1 MDTRY
6 LQDFV
11 DVCRAGSF
19 AAAARA
25 RDVAPS
31 TLSRS
36 VASLE
41 AELGVRLFQRTT
53 RKLYLTEEGERF
65 LGIAAET
72 VARLDDAIAE
82 LAESGHCPSGRLRV
96 SVSTSFGQEALVPIL
111 PDFLEDYPDITLD
124 LQLTDARVDMLA
136 EGVDVSIRHGRLA
149 DSAFVA
155 RKLLDVEYGLWAS
168 PDYLAD
174 QPPVS
179 PEDLPSHAL
188 IGFTY
193 PAFRDSWRLSRAGTV
208 HDIAVSPRLRLTS
221 AVAIRALAKAGQGIA
236 ILPDWCDTHGMIKVL
251 PDYRVTGAEAEPAVW
266 TLRPSRAHTP
276 ARVRAF
282 LDYLQTSVA

>member
-1 MDTRY
+1 MDTRH

-11 DVCRAGSF
+11 EVCRAGSF

-36 VASLE
+36 VARLE
-41 AELGVRLFQRTT
+41 AELGVRLLQRTT
-53 RKLYLTEEGERF
+53 RKLYLTDEGERF
-65 LGIAAET
+65 LGIAIET

-82 LAESGHCPSGRLRV
+82 LAESGRRPSGRLRV
-96 SVSTSFGQEALVPIL
+96 SVSTSFGQEVLVPVL
-111 PDFLEDYPDITLD
+111 PNFLEEYPDIALD

-168 PDYLAD
+168 PDYLSG
-174 QPPVS
+174 QS
-179 PEDLPSHAL
+179 PFSPDDLHSHAL
-188 IGFTY
+188 VGFTY
-193 PAFRDSWRLSRAGTV
+193 LAFRDRWRLSRTGEV
-208 HDIAVSPRLRLTS
+208 HDIPVSPRLRLTS
-221 AVAIRALAKAGQGIA
+221 AVAIRAFAKSSQGIA
-236 ILPDWCDTHGMIKVL
+236 ILPNWCDPHGMVRVL
-251 PDYRVTGAEAEPAVW
+251 PDYRVTGAEADPSIW

-282 LDYLQTSVA
+282 LDFLERTFS